1 MSDWN
6 KKHPEKARE
15 SRKKWRDAHPDYMKK
30 YREKHPNCRKDEY
43 NKSKEKRL
51 LYMEQYIK
59 TQIGRASNLASAYK
73 QNDIENNR
81 GESTLTKEWIVENI
95 FSKLCHYC
103 GESDWT
109 KLGCDRIDNSKPHTP
124 ENVVP
129 CCFECNRKRK
139 NIPYDEYLKKVG
151 K

>member
-30 YREKHPNCRKDEY
+30 YRENHPNCRKNEY
-43 NKSKEKRL
+43 NKAKKERL

-73 QNDIENNR
+73 QNDTENNR

-95 FSKLCHYC
+95 FSKPCHYC

-139 NIPYDEYLKKVG
+139 NTPYDEYLKKVG